1 MAALKLTHPPPQ
13 FQEVDKD
20 LYSRT
25 IAALGEDVVRA
36 IASSNVLISG
46 LNGTKSFLTVSSK
59 ISFTA
64 ITGLG
69 CEIAKNVLLGGVKS
83 LTLHDTKNAALMDL
97 SSHFFLTEQVCF
109 HLGM

>member
-1 MAALKLTHPPPQ
+1 
-13 FQEVDKD
+13 

-36 IASSNVLISG
+36 IAASNVLISG
-46 LNGTKSFLTVSSK
+46 LNGTQFIVRVSFSTRILFS
-59 ISFTA
+59 A

-83 LTLHDTKNAALMDL
+83 LTLHDTKNASLTDL
-97 SSHFFLTEQVCF
+97 SSHFFLTEQVGPAQP
-109 HLGM
+109 GMLFQYML